1 MRNQQLHPFAQHNTL
16 TALQFLE
23 KQCFLICITILTSLE
38 TGWCTGQIM
47 QTSQNQTEHDSTS
60 SKFKKIFCFSYW
72 INVMQSTL
80 SPLLPYPINTI
91 RIFYLTLLTNCK
103 LVPIFEPKEEHL
115 KNIWRTSSLKVTIFV
130 DIITRNKNVL

>member
-38 TGWCTGQIM
+38 TEWCTRQIM
-47 QTSQNQTEHDSTS
+47 QTSQNQIEYDSTF
-60 SKFKKIFCFSYW
+60 SKIKKIFYFSYW

-80 SPLLPYPINTI
+80 SSLLPHPINTI
-91 RIFYLTLLTNCK
+91 RIFHLTLLTNFI
-103 LVPIFEPKEEHL
+103 LVPIFQPKEEHL
-115 KNIWRTSSLKVTIFV
+115 KNIFTQSNNIRGHYHQK
-130 DIITRNKNVL
+130 